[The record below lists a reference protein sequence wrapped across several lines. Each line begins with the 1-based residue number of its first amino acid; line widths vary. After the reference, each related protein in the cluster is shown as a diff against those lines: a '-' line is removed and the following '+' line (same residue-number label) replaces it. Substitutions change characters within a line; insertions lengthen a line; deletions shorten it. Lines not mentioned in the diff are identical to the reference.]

1 LKSQTKLIS
10 QTSAPS
16 SGGSCGRAPA
26 AESRAANQLPEKLL
40 ALSLPLP
47 ENKSLPPG
55 ATEMAVAPAAFRE
68 KSEREGSN
76 NLRRKAGETLTKVSG
91 RETLSE
97 FMLTRYTGRKRGSKH
112 FHTENLNQENHFEK
126 KNIYI

>member
-55 ATEMAVAPAAFRE
+55 ATEMAVAPAAFRG

-76 NLRRKAGETLTKVSG
+76 NLRRKAGETLTRVSG

-97 FMLTRYTGRKRGSKH
+97 FMLTRYTVRKKSFQIFSHRK
-112 FHTENLNQENHFEK
+112 FESRETF
-126 KNIYI
+126 